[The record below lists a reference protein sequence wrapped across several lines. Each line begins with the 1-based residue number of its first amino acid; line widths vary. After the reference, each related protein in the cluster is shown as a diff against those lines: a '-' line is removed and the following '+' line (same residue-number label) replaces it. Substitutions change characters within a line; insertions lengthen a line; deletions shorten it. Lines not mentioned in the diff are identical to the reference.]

1 MNTVLQACKPP
12 HCALIALLPV
22 GIFHAD
28 AEGHYLWVNDRWCEM
43 AGLPLAQIQGNGWVQ
58 ALHPDDKG
66 RVFAEWYRAV
76 QENLPFQTEYRF
88 QRPDGKITWV
98 LAQAVA
104 EKNETDTV
112 KGYVGTI
119 TDITDVYD
127 ELRLRKQSEESLRST
142 QKFFR
147 ELLDY
152 IPAPVYITTA
162 EEQRYRLVNRA
173 WEKLVGTCREKVLGH
188 SFDEVFP
195 PAVAKQFNAMNQ
207 QVIDMGSPVVTEECV
222 DLVDGRHYFHSVKF
236 PMHDASGRI
245 EAVAGISLDIT
256 EGKQAEEALRQSEE
270 RFRHMAEN
278 IREVFWMADL
288 ELTQMFYV
296 SPAYEE
302 IWGRTCA
309 SLYAQPRSFIEAIYP
324 DDRER
329 VLAVLEQNR
338 QNEFSQ
344 EYRIVQPDGSV
355 RWIWEHAFPVRNN
368 AGQLY
373 CLVGVSQDITDRR
386 QAEDA
391 LREQKEWYRRILE
404 TASEGIWTLDAEN
417 KTVFANR
424 KIAQMLGYTVDEM
437 LGMSL
442 FAFMDEEGKAIAQ
455 INLERRHHGIEEQH
469 DFKFRRK
476 DGSVMWAI
484 VSATPLFDAAGQ
496 YAGAFGMITDITDRK
511 RAEEAL
517 RQQVLREQLIARI
530 SQRIHQSLNLEE
542 ILNTTVA
549 EVRQFLVCDRVI
561 IYRLQSDG
569 NGVVVVESV
578 GSDWKPI
585 SGTII
590 EDRYFAKHYFQLYR
604 QGRVH
609 VVEDIYTAGLTPCH
623 VDLLTQFQVKANLV
637 VPIVQEEQLWGLLVA
652 QQCSGTRQWQP
663 LEVDLLKALATQ
675 AAIAIQK
682 SELYEQAQVE
692 IGQRQQAEATL
703 RQQFF
708 KERLMVEIAQ
718 RIRQSLNLEDILN
731 TTVAEVRQFLG
742 TDRVLIYRIWSNG
755 TGSAVTEAVVPGWP
769 AVLGRTFP
777 EEVFPH
783 ECHQWYCQGR
793 ILNIADI
800 DKAEV
805 LPCLAEFV
813 HQFAVK
819 AKLVVPILQ
828 KETLWGLLIA
838 HHCRAPRQW
847 QPLEI
852 DLLKSLATQ
861 LAIAIQQSELYK
873 RTQYQALREQALNR
887 VIQTIRNSLDLT
899 TIFSTATYEIAQLV
913 QADRADILHYLP
925 ERKVWLNVA
934 NYNQSSDLPNALGE
948 EIPDRGNEL
957 TAQLKRL
964 NIVRINDANT
974 CSDEINRGIAR
985 TSPGAWLLVP
995 LHYGSRVWGALS
1007 LVRNRAPS
1015 AWTDSE
1021 VTLTCAVA
1029 DQLAIA
1035 LQQAELYQQS
1045 RAATA
1050 NALQQAEQLE
1060 QALQELQRTQS
1071 QLVQSEKMSSLG
1083 QLVAGVAHE
1092 INNPVSFIYANLTY
1106 ASDYTQDLLGLIEL
1120 YQEQYPKPTPNIQSE
1135 IEAIELDFLIEDL
1148 PKLLSSMKVGA
1159 ERICEIVAAL
1169 RNFSR
1174 LAEAEI
1180 KAVDIHEGIDS
1191 TLTILQN
1198 RLKAQGKHPE
1208 IQVMKE
1214 YGKLPEVECYAGQLN
1229 QVFMNIISNAIDA
1242 IDEQNQGR
1250 TPEEI
1255 AATPSFIRIRTELLS
1270 DRYAVIRIA
1279 DNGLGITEQ
1288 IKDRIFDP
1296 FFTTK
1301 PVGAGTGLGLSISYQ
1316 IVVEK
1321 HGGQLHCLSEPSAG
1335 TEFVIQIPLW
1345 QNLPE
1350 TSS

>member
-22 GIFHAD
+22 GIFQAD

-43 AGLPLAQIQGNGWVQ
+43 AGVPAAEAQGNGWVQ

-76 QENLPFQTEYRF
+76 QENLPFQSEYRF

-112 KGYVGTI
+112 TGYIGTI
-119 TDITDVYD
+119 TDITDVYE
-127 ELRLRKQSEESLRST
+127 ELRLHKRAEEALRST
-142 QKFFR
+142 QEFLS
-147 ELLDY
+147 ELLECT
-152 IPAPVYITTA
+152 PAPIYITTA
-162 EEQRYRLVNRA
+162 DEQRYRLVNRA
-173 WEKLVGTCREKVLGH
+173 WEKLVGTSRDKVLGH
-188 SFDEVFP
+188 SFDRVFP
-195 PAVAKQFNAMNQ
+195 PPVAKQFKAMNQ
-207 QVIDMGSPVVTEECV
+207 QVIDTGSPVVTEECV
-222 DLVDGRHYFHSVKF
+222 DLVDGRRYFHSVKL
-236 PMHDASGRI
+236 PMHNASGHI

-256 EGKQAEEALRQSEE
+256 EGKRAEE
-270 RFRHMAEN
+270 
-278 IREVFWMADL
+278 
-288 ELTQMFYV
+288 
-296 SPAYEE
+296 
-302 IWGRTCA
+302 
-309 SLYAQPRSFIEAIYP
+309 
-324 DDRER
+324 
-329 VLAVLEQNR
+329 
-338 QNEFSQ
+338 
-344 EYRIVQPDGSV
+344 
-355 RWIWEHAFPVRNN
+355 
-368 AGQLY
+368 
-373 CLVGVSQDITDRR
+373 
-386 QAEDA
+386 A

-404 TASEGIWTLDAEN
+404 TTSEGIWTLDAEN
-417 KTVFANR
+417 KTVFANP

-484 VSATPLFDAAGQ
+484 VSATPIFDAAGQ
-496 YAGAFGMITDITDRK
+496 YAGAFGMITDITK
-511 RAEEAL
+511 RQQAEDAL
-517 RQQVLREQLIARI
+517 RQQVLRAQVIARI

-561 IYRLQSDG
+561 IYRLHADG

-590 EDRYFAKHYFQLYR
+590 EDCHFAKDYLQLYR
-604 QGRVH
+604 QGRVQ
-609 VVEDIYTAGLTPCH
+609 VVDNIYNAGLTACH
-623 VDLLTQFQVKANLV
+623 VELLAQFQVKANLV

-652 QQCSGTRQWQP
+652 QHCSGTRQWQP
-663 LEVDLLKALATQ
+663 VEVDLLKSLATQ

-682 SELYEQAQVE
+682 SELYQQAQAE

-718 RIRQSLNLEDILN
+718 RIRHSLNLEDILN

-742 TDRVLIYRIWSNG
+742 TDRVLIYRVWPNG

-769 AVLGRTFP
+769 AILGRTFS
-777 EEVFPH
+777 EEVFPQ

-800 DKAEV
+800 DKGQV
-805 LPCLAEFV
+805 LPCLIEFV

-828 KETLWGLLIA
+828 KDKLWGLLIA

-852 DLLKSLATQ
+852 DLLKSLAAQ

-899 TIFSTATYEIAQLV
+899 TIFSTATREIAQLV

-925 ERKVWLNVA
+925 ERQVWLNVA

-948 EIPDRGNEL
+948 EIPDEGNEL

-964 NIVRINDANT
+964 NLVRINDAST
-974 CSDEINRGIAR
+974 CSDDINRGIAR

-1015 AWTDSE
+1015 GWTDSE
-1021 VTLTCAVA
+1021 VFLTCAVA

-1045 RAATA
+1045 CTATA
-1050 NALQQAEQLE
+1050 NALKQAEQLE
-1060 QALQELQRTQS
+1060 QALQALQRTQS

-1120 YQEQYPKPTPNIQSE
+1120 YHEQYPNPAPNIQSE
-1135 IEAIELDFLIEDL
+1135 IDAIELDFLIEDL

-1180 KAVDIHEGIDS
+1180 KAVDIHEGLDS

-1208 IQVMKE
+1208 IQVIKE
-1214 YGKLPEVECYAGQLN
+1214 YGNLPHVECYAGQLN

-1242 IDEQNQGR
+1242 LDEQNEGR
-1250 TPEEI
+1250 SAEEI
-1255 AATPSFIRIRTELLS
+1255 AANPSFIQIRTELLS
-1270 DRYAVIRIA
+1270 DRFVVIRIA
-1279 DNGLGITEQ
+1279 DNGPGMTEQ
-1288 IKDRIFDP
+1288 VKPRIFDP

-1321 HGGQLHCLSEPSAG
+1321 HGGQLHCLSELSAG
-1335 TEFVIQIPLW
+1335 TEFIVQIPLG
-1345 QNLPE
+1345 QNVPE
-1350 TSS
+1350 TSSNDEL